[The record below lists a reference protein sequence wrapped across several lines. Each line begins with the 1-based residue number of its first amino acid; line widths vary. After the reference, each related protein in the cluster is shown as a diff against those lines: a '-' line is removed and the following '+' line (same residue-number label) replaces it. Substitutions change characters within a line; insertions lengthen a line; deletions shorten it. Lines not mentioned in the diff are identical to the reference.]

1 MPELELRPVGAADFP
16 AYLAT
21 LRAAFHSSVMEDEAE
36 LEQAVF
42 EPARSLAVFDGGAMV
57 ATAGVYSREL
67 TVPGGPVPV
76 AAVTFVGVRPTHRR
90 RGLLNRMMRRQLADV
105 HAAGR
110 EAIAAL
116 WASEGRIYGRF
127 GYAVAS
133 RAAELRVHADGAR
146 LRTDPPLPPAT
157 DPGGDREPLAAVY
170 EAVRPERPGLLDR
183 TAPWWDLRLHDP
195 ERNRARP
202 PGAGPLTVAVQP
214 DEDGAPAGYALYA
227 VRTAWRQ
234 GRPDGEVLVRELVAR
249 TPEAHAALWR
259 HLLGLDLTSRM
270 TWELAPPDEPLGLM
284 LDDFSAVRAELGT
297 GLWVRLVDVGRALA
311 ERAYAAPV
319 DVVLEVHDDVCP
331 WNSGR
336 CRLAADAGGAVCEP
350 TTAPADLALGVDAL
364 GSAHLGGITL
374 SALAAAGRVEERR
387 RGALGAA
394 GRAFRGDAE
403 PWCPEIF

>member
-1 MPELELRPVGAADFP
+1 VPELELRPVGAADFP

-21 LRAAFHSSVMEDEAE
+21 LRAAFHGSVIEDEAE

-57 ATAGVYSREL
+57 ATAGAYSREL

-90 RGLLNRMMRRQLADV
+90 RGLLTRMMRRQLADV
-105 HAAGR
+105 HAEGR

-133 RAAELRVHADGAR
+133 RAAELRVRTEGVR
-146 LRTDPPLPPAT
+146 LRTDPALPPAT
-157 DPGGDREPLAAVY
+157 DPGDDREPLAAVY
-170 EAVRPERPGLLDR
+170 EAVRPDRPGLLDR

-195 ERNRARP
+195 DARNTARP
-202 PGAGPLTVAVQP
+202 PTGPLIVAVQLGH
-214 DEDGAPAGYALYA
+214 DGAPAGYALYA
-227 VRTAWRQ
+227 VKTAWRQ
-234 GRPDGEVLVRELVAR
+234 GRPDGEVVVRELVAR

-259 HLLGLDLTSRM
+259 HLLGLDLTTRV

-284 LDDFSAVRAELGT
+284 LDDLSAVRAELGT

-331 WNSGR
+331 WNAGR
-336 CRLAADAGGAVCEP
+336 RRLAAGASGAVCEP

-364 GSAHLGGITL
+364 GSAYLGGVTL

-387 RGALGAA
+387 QGALAA
-394 GRAFRGDAE
+394 ASRAFRGDAE

>member
-1 MPELELRPVGAADFP
+1 LPELELRPVGAADFP

-21 LRAAFHSSVMEDEAE
+21 LRAAFHGSVLEDEGD
-36 LEQAVF
+36 LEQALF

-76 AAVTFVGVRPTHRR
+76 AGVTFVGVRPTHRR
-90 RGLLNRMMRRQLADV
+90 RGLLTRLMRRQLADV

-133 RAAELRVHADGAR
+133 LAAELRVRTEGAR
-146 LRTDPPLPPAT
+146 LRTDPALPPAT
-157 DPGGDREPLAAVY
+157 DPGDDRAPPAAVY

-183 TAPWWDLRLHDP
+183 GAPWWDLRLYDP
-195 ERNRARP
+195 EARRE
-202 PGAGPLTVAVQP
+202 GAGPLTVAVQP
-214 DEDGAPAGYALYA
+214 GEDGAPAGYALYA
-227 VRTAWRQ
+227 VKSAWRQ
-234 GRPDGEVLVRELVAR
+234 GRPDGEVVVRELVAR
-249 TPEAHAALWR
+249 TPRAHAALWR
-259 HLLGLDLTSRM
+259 HLLGLDLTTRV

-284 LDDFSAVRAELGT
+284 LDDLTAVRSELGP
-297 GLWVRLVDVGRALA
+297 GLWVRLVDVDRALA

-319 DVVLEVHDDVCP
+319 DVVLEVRDEVCP
-331 WNSGR
+331 WNAGR
-336 CRLAADAGGAVCEP
+336 RRLAAGADGAVCEP

-364 GSAHLGGITL
+364 GAAYLGGVTL

-387 RGALGAA
+387 PGALAA
-394 GRAFRGDAE
+394 ASRAFRGDAE